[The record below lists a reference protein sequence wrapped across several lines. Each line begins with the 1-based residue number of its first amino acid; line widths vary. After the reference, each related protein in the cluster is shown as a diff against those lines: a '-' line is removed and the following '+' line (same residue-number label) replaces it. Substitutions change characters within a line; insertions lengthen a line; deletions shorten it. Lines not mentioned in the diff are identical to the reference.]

1 MQSSTP
7 ANDSGL
13 TRQSPLIIAPF
24 FLWGTAMVVMK
35 ALLPQTSPMF
45 MATVRLIP
53 AGLLLVLGAAYFGRE
68 QPKGWQAWLWISL
81 FALIDGT
88 MFQGFLAQGLV
99 RTNAGLGSLLID
111 SQPLAVAVLA
121 AVLYKEKIGVGATLG
136 LLVGVVGIGLIGL
149 PSELMTALLAGDF
162 RTVLDAG
169 VFTLGEWFMFGAS
182 LSMAIGTILIRP
194 VVRYADPVMATGWH
208 MIIGG
213 LPLLLIS
220 NQIEQNQWQ
229 DLSAWGWLGMI
240 YMAIMGSAIAYGLFF
255 FFASSGSLTTLSA
268 LTFSTPVFA
277 LMFSSLFLGE
287 SLTLVQWIGVILTL
301 GSIYLVSMRGAG
313 QDSNEEHNQ
322 VIEVSEGKTE
332 LNTEINV
339 LTSAEQ
345 VVVNSV
351 LPNLQQP
358 VNESRMRD

>member
-1 MQSSTP
+1 MQSPTPDST
-7 ANDSGL
+7 NQL
-13 TRQSPLIIAPF
+13 TRKSPLIIAPF

-45 MATVRLIP
+45 MAAVRLIP
-53 AGLLLVLGAAYFGRE
+53 AGILLILGAAYFGRQ

-81 FALIDGT
+81 FALVDGT
-88 MFQGFLAQGLV
+88 MFQGFLAEGLV

-121 AVLYKEKIGVGATLG
+121 AVLYKEKIGISATLG
-136 LLVGVVGIGLIGL
+136 LLVGVLGIGLIGL
-149 PSELMTALLAGDF
+149 PSELMTAMLAGDF
-162 RTVLDAG
+162 ATILQAG
-169 VFTLGEWFMFGAS
+169 VFTLGEWFMLGAS

-208 MIIGG
+208 MVIGG

-229 DLSAWGWLGMI
+229 DLSAWGWLGMA

-277 LMFSSLFLGE
+277 LMFSSLLLDENLTKVQWLGVL
-287 SLTLVQWIGVILTL
+287 LTLS
-301 GSIYLVSMRGAG
+301 SIYLVSIRGT
-313 QDSNEEHNQ
+313 
-322 VIEVSEGKTE
+322 EGKVSQEIPKSQEILDPTTE
-332 LNTEINV
+332 TVGL
-339 LTSAEQ
+339 EQ
-345 VVVNSV
+345 N
-351 LPNLQQP
+351 
-358 VNESRMRD
+358 

>member
-1 MQSSTP
+1 MQPSSTVQ
-7 ANDSGL
+7 SGL
-13 TRQSPLIIAPF
+13 TRQSPLLIAPF

-35 ALLPQTSPMF
+35 AVMPHTSPMF
-45 MATVRLIP
+45 MAAVRLIP
-53 AGLLLVLGAAYFGRE
+53 AGLLLTIGGIYFGKQ
-68 QPKGWQAWLWISL
+68 QPKGWLAWLWISL
-81 FALIDGT
+81 FALVDGT

-121 AVLYKEKIGVGATLG
+121 TVLYKERIGIGATLG
-136 LLVGVVGIGLIGL
+136 LLIGILGIGLIGL
-149 PSELMTALLAGDF
+149 PEALLTALLSGDF
-162 RTVLDAG
+162 ATVVSAG
-169 VFTLGEWFMFGAS
+169 IFTTGEWFMLGAS

-213 LPLLLIS
+213 LPLLLFS
-220 NQIEQNQWQ
+220 NQVEQNQWQ
-229 DLSAWGWLGMI
+229 GLGAWGWLGML

-287 SLTLVQWIGVILTL
+287 NLTLVQWLGVILTL
-301 GSIYLVSMRGAG
+301 GSIYLVSVRG
-313 QDSNEEHNQ
+313 QDN
-322 VIEVSEGKTE
+322 IEQQSISLEVPSSQ
-332 LNTEINV
+332 NV
-339 LTSAEQ
+339 LSASEQ
-345 VVVNSV
+345 VAISSPLPV
-351 LPNLQQP
+351 LQNPID
-358 VNESRMRD
+358 ESQMRE

>member
-1 MQSSTP
+1 
-7 ANDSGL
+7 
-13 TRQSPLIIAPF
+13 
-24 FLWGTAMVVMK
+24 MVVMK

-45 MATVRLIP
+45 MAAVRLIP
-53 AGLLLVLGAAYFGRE
+53 AGILLVISAVYFGRQ
-68 QPKGWQAWLWISL
+68 QPRGWQAWLWISL
-81 FALIDGT
+81 FALVDGT

-111 SQPLAVAVLA
+111 SQPLAVAVMA
-121 AVLYKEKIGVGATLG
+121 AVLYKERIGIGATLG
-136 LLVGVVGIGLIGL
+136 LFVGIVGIGLIGL

-162 RTVLDAG
+162 TTVLEAG
-169 VFTLGEWFMFGAS
+169 VFTIGEWFMLGAS

-220 NQIEQNQWQ
+220 DRLEQNQWQ
-229 DLSAWGWLGMI
+229 ALSTWGWLGMA

-287 SLTLVQWIGVILTL
+287 NLTLAQWIGVILTL
-301 GSIYLVSMRGAG
+301 SSIYLVSMRGSG
-313 QDSNEEHNQ
+313 QDSKDEDNQ
-322 VIEVSEGKTE
+322 VVEVSDSKI
-332 LNTEINV
+332 L
-339 LTSAEQ
+339 SASEQ
-345 VVVNSV
+345 VAVSSA
-351 LPNLQQP
+351 LPILQQP
-358 VNESRMRD
+358 VNESRIRD

>member
-7 ANDSGL
+7 ANTSGL
-13 TRQSPLIIAPF
+13 TRQSPLVIAPF

-35 ALLPQTSPMF
+35 ALMPETSPMF
-45 MATVRLIP
+45 MAAFRLIP
-53 AGLLLVLGAAYFGRE
+53 AGILLILGGVYFGRP
-68 QPKGWQAWLWISL
+68 QPKNWQAWLWISL
-81 FALIDGT
+81 FALVDGT

-121 AVLYKEKIGVGATLG
+121 AILYKERIGIGATLG
-136 LLVGVVGIGLIGL
+136 LFVGIVGIGLIGL

-162 RTVLDAG
+162 ATVLAAG
-169 VFTLGEWFMFGAS
+169 IFTIGEWFMLGAS

-229 DLSAWGWLGMI
+229 DLSAWGWLGMA

-287 SLTLVQWIGVILTL
+287 NLTLVQWIGVILTL

-313 QDSNEEHNQ
+313 QDG
-322 VIEVSEGKTE
+322 SEGRNE
-332 LNTEINV
+332 DVDLEIATGNI
-339 LTSAEQ
+339 LPATEQ
-345 VVVNSV
+345 VAVSSA
-351 LPNLQQP
+351 LPVLQQP
-358 VNESRMRD
+358 VNEPIIREKS

>member
-1 MQSSTP
+1 
-7 ANDSGL
+7 
-13 TRQSPLIIAPF
+13 
-24 FLWGTAMVVMK
+24 MVVMK

-45 MATVRLIP
+45 MAAVRLIP
-53 AGLLLVLGAAYFGRE
+53 AGLLLVLGATYFGKQ

-81 FALIDGT
+81 FALVDGT

-121 AVLYKEKIGVGATLG
+121 AILYQEKIGLGATFG
-136 LLVGVVGIGLIGL
+136 LLVGILGIGLIGL
-149 PSELMTALLAGDF
+149 PPELISSLMAGDF
-162 RTVLDAG
+162 TTVLQAG
-169 VFTLGEWFMFGAS
+169 VFTLGEWFMLGAS

-220 NQIEQNQWQ
+220 DRIEQHQWQ
-229 DLSAWGWLGMI
+229 DLSAWGWLGMG

-255 FFASSGSLTTLSA
+255 LFASSGSLTTLSA

-287 SLTLVQWIGVILTL
+287 NLTLVQWVGVVLTL
-301 GSIYLVSMRGAG
+301 SSIYLVSIRGT
-313 QDSNEEHNQ
+313 DSK
-322 VIEVSEGKTE
+322 VSE
-332 LNTEINV
+332 EISEAQEIV
-339 LTSAEQ
+339 ESTSETVGLEQ
-345 VVVNSV
+345 N
-351 LPNLQQP
+351 
-358 VNESRMRD
+358 

>member
-1 MQSSTP
+1 MQSPTPDST
-7 ANDSGL
+7 NQL
-13 TRQSPLIIAPF
+13 TRKSPLIIAPF

-45 MATVRLIP
+45 MAAVRLIP
-53 AGLLLVLGAAYFGRE
+53 AGILLILGAAYFGRQ

-81 FALIDGT
+81 FALVDGT
-88 MFQGFLAQGLV
+88 MFQGFLAEGLV

-121 AVLYKEKIGVGATLG
+121 AVLYKEKIGISATLG
-136 LLVGVVGIGLIGL
+136 LLVGVLGIGLIGL
-149 PSELMTALLAGDF
+149 PSELMTAMLAGDF
-162 RTVLDAG
+162 ATILQAG
-169 VFTLGEWFMFGAS
+169 VFTLGEWFMLGAS

-208 MIIGG
+208 MVIGG

-220 NQIEQNQWQ
+220 DRLEQNQWQ
-229 DLSAWGWLGMI
+229 DLSAWGWLGMA

-277 LMFSSLFLGE
+277 LMFSSLLLDENLTKVQWLGVL
-287 SLTLVQWIGVILTL
+287 LTLS
-301 GSIYLVSMRGAG
+301 SIYLVSIRGT
-313 QDSNEEHNQ
+313 
-322 VIEVSEGKTE
+322 EGKVSQEIPKSQEILDPTTE
-332 LNTEINV
+332 TVGL
-339 LTSAEQ
+339 EQ
-345 VVVNSV
+345 N
-351 LPNLQQP
+351 
-358 VNESRMRD
+358 

>member
-1 MQSSTP
+1 MQTSTP
-7 ANDSGL
+7 ANTFGL

-45 MATVRLIP
+45 MAAVRLIP
-53 AGLLLVLGAAYFGRE
+53 AGALLILGAAYFGRQ
-68 QPKGWQAWLWISL
+68 QPKGWRAWLWISL
-81 FALIDGT
+81 FALVDGT

-121 AVLYKEKIGVGATLG
+121 AVLYKEKIGIGATFG
-136 LLVGVVGIGLIGL
+136 LFVGVIGIGLIGL
-149 PSELMTALLAGDF
+149 PSELITALLAGDF
-162 RTVLDAG
+162 ATVLQAG
-169 VFTLGEWFMFGAS
+169 VFTLGEWFMLGAS

-213 LPLLLIS
+213 LPLLLLS
-220 NQIEQNQWQ
+220 MQIEQNQWQ
-229 DLSAWGWLGMI
+229 DLSAWGWLGMA

-255 FFASSGSLTTLSA
+255 LFASSGSLTTLSA

-287 SLTLVQWIGVILTL
+287 NLTLVQWIGVILTVS
-301 GSIYLVSMRGAG
+301 SIYLVSMRGSA
-313 QDSNEEHNQ
+313 QNSNEEHNSS
-322 VIEVSEGKTE
+322 SEIATPTMLREAK
-332 LNTEINV
+332 
-339 LTSAEQ
+339 Q
-345 VVVNSV
+345 VVISSA
-351 LPNLQQP
+351 LPVLQQP
-358 VNESRMRD
+358 VNESSK

>member
-1 MQSSTP
+1 MQTSTS
-7 ANDSGL
+7 ANNSAL

-45 MATVRLIP
+45 MAAVRLIP
-53 AGLLLVLGAAYFGRE
+53 AGLLLILGAAYFGRQ

-81 FALIDGT
+81 FALVDGA

-121 AVLYKEKIGVGATLG
+121 AILYKEKIGIGATLG
-136 LLVGVVGIGLIGL
+136 LFIGVLGIGLIGL
-149 PSELMTALLAGDF
+149 PPELITALLSGDF
-162 RTVLDAG
+162 VTILQVG
-169 VFTLGEWFMFGAS
+169 VFTLGEWFMLGAS

-208 MIIGG
+208 MVIGG
-213 LPLLLIS
+213 LPLLFIS
-220 NQIEQNQWQ
+220 SQIEQQQWQ
-229 DLSAWGWLGMI
+229 GLSAWGWMGMA

-268 LTFSTPVFA
+268 LTFSTPIFA

-287 SLTLVQWIGVILTL
+287 NLTLVQWIGVVLTL
-301 GSIYLVSMRGAG
+301 SSIYLVSMRGAG
-313 QDSNEEHNQ
+313 QDSNE
-322 VIEVSEGKTE
+322 KTNIDQDIADTTM
-332 LNTEINV
+332 LPA
-339 LTSAEQ
+339 SEQ
-345 VVVNSV
+345 VVVSSV
-351 LPNLQQP
+351 LPVLQQP
-358 VNESRMRD
+358 VNESRIRD

>member
-1 MQSSTP
+1 MQTSTP
-7 ANDSGL
+7 ANTFGL

-35 ALLPQTSPMF
+35 ALLPQTSPIF
-45 MATVRLIP
+45 MAAVRLIP
-53 AGLLLVLGAAYFGRE
+53 AGILLVIGAAYFGRQ
-68 QPKGWQAWLWISL
+68 QPKGWRAWLWISL
-81 FALIDGT
+81 FALIDAT
-88 MFQGFLAQGLV
+88 LFQGFLAQGLV

-121 AVLYKEKIGVGATLG
+121 AVLYKEKIGIGATFG
-136 LLVGVVGIGLIGL
+136 LFVGVIGIGLIGL

-162 RTVLDAG
+162 STVLQAG
-169 VFTLGEWFMFGAS
+169 VFTIGEWFMLGAS

-213 LPLLLIS
+213 WPLLLLS
-220 NQIEQNQWQ
+220 MQTEQNQWQ
-229 DLSAWGWLGMI
+229 DLSAWGWLGMA

-255 FFASSGSLTTLSA
+255 LFASSGSLTTLSA

-287 SLTLVQWIGVILTL
+287 NLTLVQWTGVILTVS
-301 GSIYLVSMRGAG
+301 SIYLVSMRGSV
-313 QDSNEEHNQ
+313 QDSNEEHKA
-322 VIEVSEGKTE
+322 SP
-332 LNTEINV
+332 EIATTTM
-339 LTSAEQ
+339 LPEAEQ
-345 VVVNSV
+345 VIISSV
-351 LPNLQQP
+351 LPVLQQP
-358 VNESRMRD
+358 VNESSN

>member
-1 MQSSTP
+1 MQTSTP
-7 ANDSGL
+7 ANTFGL

-45 MATVRLIP
+45 MAAVRLIP
-53 AGLLLVLGAAYFGRE
+53 AGALLILGAAYFGRQ
-68 QPKGWQAWLWISL
+68 QPKGWRSWLWISL
-81 FALIDGT
+81 FALVDGT

-121 AVLYKEKIGVGATLG
+121 AVLYKEKIGIGATFG
-136 LLVGVVGIGLIGL
+136 LFVGVIGIGLIGL
-149 PSELMTALLAGDF
+149 PSELITALLAGDF
-162 RTVLDAG
+162 ATVLQAG
-169 VFTLGEWFMFGAS
+169 VFTLGEWFMLGAS

-213 LPLLLIS
+213 LPLLLLS
-220 NQIEQNQWQ
+220 MQIEQNQWQ
-229 DLSAWGWLGMI
+229 DLSAWGWLGMA

-255 FFASSGSLTTLSA
+255 LFASSGSLTTLSA

-287 SLTLVQWIGVILTL
+287 NLTLVQWIGVILTVS
-301 GSIYLVSMRGAG
+301 SIYLVSMRGSA
-313 QDSNEEHNQ
+313 QNSNEEHNSS
-322 VIEVSEGKTE
+322 SEIANPTMLPEAK
-332 LNTEINV
+332 
-339 LTSAEQ
+339 Q
-345 VVVNSV
+345 VVISSA
-351 LPNLQQP
+351 LPVLQQP
-358 VNESRMRD
+358 VNESSK

>member
-1 MQSSTP
+1 MQSPPP
-7 ANDSGL
+7 ANTNQL

-45 MATVRLIP
+45 MAAVRLIP
-53 AGLLLVLGAAYFGRE
+53 AGILLILGAAYFGRQ
-68 QPKGWQAWLWISL
+68 QPKDWQAWLWISL
-81 FALIDGT
+81 FALVDGT

-111 SQPLAVAVLA
+111 SQPLAVAVMA
-121 AVLYKEKIGVGATLG
+121 AVLYKERISIGATFG
-136 LLVGVVGIGLIGL
+136 LLVGVIGIGLIGL

-162 RTVLDAG
+162 ATVLKAG
-169 VFTLGEWFMFGAS
+169 VFTPGEWFMLGAS

-220 NQIEQNQWQ
+220 NQVEQNQWQ
-229 DLSAWGWLGMI
+229 DLSALGWLGMA
-240 YMAIMGSAIAYGLFF
+240 YMAVMGSAIAYGLFF

-277 LMFSSLFLGE
+277 LMFSNLLLDEDLTKLQWLGVA
-287 SLTLVQWIGVILTL
+287 LTLS
-301 GSIYLVSMRGAG
+301 SIYLVSMRGT
-313 QDSNEEHNQ
+313 DSK
-322 VIEVSEGKTE
+322 VSQ
-332 LNTEINV
+332 EISEAQEI
-339 LTSAEQ
+339 LESTSETVGLEQ
-345 VVVNSV
+345 N
-351 LPNLQQP
+351 
-358 VNESRMRD
+358 